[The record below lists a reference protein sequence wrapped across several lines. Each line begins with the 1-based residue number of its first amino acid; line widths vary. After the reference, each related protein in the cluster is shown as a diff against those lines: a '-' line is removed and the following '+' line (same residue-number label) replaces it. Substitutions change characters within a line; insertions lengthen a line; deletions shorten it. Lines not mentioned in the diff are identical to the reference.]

1 MKLYQTTNHLVL
13 MILFCSTF
21 ISLCVQTFYRLL
33 LDLTLLQL
41 LKVFPRVL
49 FRLLFNFQ
57 DTDAASVLR
66 RATLLSYHT
75 FCFLSSLFRDIF
87 CRPLFIGQL
96 IHNTTFFNDCQGVF
110 SNFEPFRE
118 LLHIHQKPAYFFVH
132 SVKQTCKSIKK
143 EPHIVQFFEGADR
156 I

>member
-1 MKLYQTTNHLVL
+1 M
-13 MILFCSTF
+13 
-21 ISLCVQTFYRLL
+21 QTFYRLL

-41 LKVFPRVL
+41 LKVFPRVS

-57 DTDAASVLR
+57 DTDVTSTLR

-132 SVKQTCKSIKK
+132 SVKQTRKSIKK

>member
-1 MKLYQTTNHLVL
+1 M
-13 MILFCSTF
+13 
-21 ISLCVQTFYRLL
+21 QTFFSLL

-57 DTDAASVLR
+57 DTDVTSTLR

-110 SNFEPFRE
+110 SNFVPFRE

-132 SVKQTCKSIKK
+132 SVKQTRKSIKK